1 MSEKQNR
8 DDEGR
13 DDDLKA
19 RARRGDFAGQDI
31 AGDEREQTESRRR
44 ASSNVD
50 ETGEG
55 FTAEFPE
62 RQPSEPDE
70 LSKPE

>member
-1 MSEKQNR
+1 MSEKRNR
-8 DDEGR
+8 DD
-13 DDDLKA
+13 DPKA

-31 AGDEREQTESRRR
+31 AGDEREQTESRRQGTP
-44 ASSNVD
+44 NVD

-62 RQPSEPDE
+62 REPGERDE